1 MTYSSSLHMFGFNM
15 TNRVATNTF
24 DKEKIRQIM
33 IQKIDQAE
41 QLVNEIKE
49 LAKKIDPLPDKR
61 R

>member
-1 MTYSSSLHMFGFNM
+1 M